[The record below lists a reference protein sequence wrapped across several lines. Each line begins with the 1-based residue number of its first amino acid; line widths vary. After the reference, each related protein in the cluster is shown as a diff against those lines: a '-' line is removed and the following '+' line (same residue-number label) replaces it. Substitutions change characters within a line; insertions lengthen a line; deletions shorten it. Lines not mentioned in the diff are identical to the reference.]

1 MADDNL
7 HELGPEP
14 SDIEAL
20 IERYLG
26 SRRITAAQAD
36 VLLNE
41 LSAGSAP
48 LSPAPVSI
56 PAPSR
61 ASSVPAPDLRAGRRS
76 YNTPFPQGLV
86 GADQVPELNSGRGL
100 RTPLPG
106 FLQAVKHGSAPA
118 AASLPPPP
126 SVFSPPSASAAWLPA
141 PEESSVV
148 PMART
153 PVPAALTPVP
163 AAFPVSSMPPP
174 AAMSS
179 PPLAASERA
188 DREDSFE
195 ILVDDEMLELE
206 ADDLLIEDVSDDE
219 A

>member
-7 HELGPEP
+7 HELGPTP

-26 SRRITAAQAD
+26 SRSITAAQAD

-41 LSAGSAP
+41 LSAGRAP
-48 LSPAPVSI
+48 LV
-56 PAPSR
+56 APSTPPSIS
-61 ASSVPAPDLRAGRRS
+61 ASALAAAAAPREYQRERRR
-76 YNTPFPQGLV
+76 YNTPFPQGIA
-86 GADQVPELNSGRGL
+86 GADDMPELYPVRGL

-106 FLQAVKHGSAPA
+106 FHPA
-118 AASLPPPP
+118 AKQTPAGAGFTPAPN
-126 SVFSPPSASAAWLPA
+126 VFSPPSASAAWLPA
-141 PEESSVV
+141 PEESAVLPV
-148 PMART
+148 ART

-163 AAFPVSSMPPP
+163 AAFPAATEPPP
-174 AAMSS
+174 AAASS
-179 PPLAASERA
+179 QPMAAAEDSSK
-188 DREDSFE
+188 EDSFE

-206 ADDLLIEDVSDDE
+206 ADDLLIEEVGEDE